1 MAVVSTQ
8 IPSPPSGL
16 TYVIDAALT
25 KTDVLVKNGSCALHQ
40 VKITNTAN
48 TSTPFYVVFWD
59 ANDIA
64 NVAHGTNKADLIL
77 YCAAGATQTYAIPAG
92 LQFATGI
99 IMAGST
105 DLAAVSFTPT
115 NAGTPPTVELLYK

>member
-25 KTDVLVKNGSCALHQ
+25 KSDVLVKNGACTLHQ

-64 NVAHGTNKADLIL
+64 NVAHGTNKADLVL
-77 YCAAGATQTYAIPAG
+77 YCAAGSPQTYVIPAG
-92 LQFATGI
+92 VSFGTGI
-99 IMAGST
+99 CMAGST
-105 DLAAVSFTPT
+105 DFAAVTFTPT
-115 NAGTPPTVELLYK
+115 NAGTAPTVELLIK